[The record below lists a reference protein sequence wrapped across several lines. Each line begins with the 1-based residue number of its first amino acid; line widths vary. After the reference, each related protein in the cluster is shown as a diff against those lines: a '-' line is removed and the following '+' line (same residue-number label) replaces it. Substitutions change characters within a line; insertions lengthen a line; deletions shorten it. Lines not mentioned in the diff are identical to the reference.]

1 MPQDEGHRGLLA
13 TGRNWGQAWS
23 LQKEAPPLGFWTSG
37 LPNCGRTSFCCSRY
51 LLQRPDEANTE
62 HGLPD
67 SRCHGVTERLNKELR
82 PKETRGHED
91 RAQPGFFRHRGSC
104 GDSWPDLIVS
114 EELLCGCSFRPCHDY
129 VGVSGP
135 EPHCLW
141 ETHRKAVGATGTS
154 GSGANSGMQENLFT
168 KTPIFMTGKMLSL
181 F

>member
-1 MPQDEGHRGLLA
+1 MPQNEGHRGLLA

-91 RAQPGFFRHRGSC
+91 RAKPGFFRHRGSC

-114 EELLCGCSFRPCHDY
+114 EELLCSCSFRPCHDY
-129 VGVSGP
+129 VGF
-135 EPHCLW
+135 LD
-141 ETHRKAVGATGTS
+141 
-154 GSGANSGMQENLFT
+154 QNLT
-168 KTPIFMTGKMLSL
+168 AYGKRTGKQLGPLVLQARELTQGCRKTSSPKHQYS
-181 F
+181 